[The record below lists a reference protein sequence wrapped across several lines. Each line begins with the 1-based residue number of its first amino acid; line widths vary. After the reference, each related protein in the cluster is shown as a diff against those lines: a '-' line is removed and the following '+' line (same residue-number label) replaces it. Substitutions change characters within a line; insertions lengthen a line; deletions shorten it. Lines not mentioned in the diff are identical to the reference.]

1 MNNPKAIAM
10 RLIYEYKT
18 INPFELCDFL
28 CISVVCCDLPVNIS
42 GFYQLIL
49 NRKIIYINDNLS
61 YARKKYICAHELG
74 HSVMHS
80 NYNSLFLINHS
91 HFIINK
97 FEKEANMFASAL
109 LLYEQELSPEHIMNL
124 SKSSG
129 IPADVINLYF
139 GII

>member
-1 MNNPKAIAM
+1 MNNPKIIA
-10 RLIYEYKT
+10 RSLISEYKT
-18 INPFELCDFL
+18 INPFEICDFL
-28 CISVVCCDLPVNIS
+28 SVNVIFCDLPTNIS

-49 NRKIIYINDNLS
+49 NQKIIYINDNLT

-74 HSVMHS
+74 HCILHS
-80 NYNSLFLINHS
+80 NYNSLFLSLNS

-97 FEKEANMFASAL
+97 FENEANMFASTL
-109 LLYEQELSPEHIMNL
+109 LLYEQELSPENIMNL

-129 IPADVINLYF
+129 IPSDVINLYF